1 MHMIRISPSETL
13 FLGREAERESLLSCG
28 CFPVK
33 TVPFPLPLAWRE
45 VDGEGRSRAWLI
57 RLRSTTSGL
66 ELAVPLSLYM
76 ISKISLSLSPWL
88 FSFSDTAYGTPSP
101 AIHAGE
107 IEERERRCVS
117 KSKKKCQIE
126 IRVWFLF
133 DNQRVAKKQ
142 NQKVLCNEFW
152 SFFDL
157 FCFYIVSYFF
167 PFHAHLQLFLFD
179 CGCGK

>member
-107 IEERERRCVS
+107 IEERGPYLV
-117 KSKKKCQIE
+117 KIE
-126 IRVWFLF
+126 FWGFEMEAFFFLF
-133 DNQRVAKKQ
+133 FCVESGSCVFSISQVLSVSYREAFVYFFFSPLYFFGFRKN
-142 NQKVLCNEFW
+142 KVLN
-152 SFFDL
+152 FF
-157 FCFYIVSYFF
+157 S
-167 PFHAHLQLFLFD
+167 
-179 CGCGK
+179 